1 MRIHGSTF
9 LRTLPKNFGGR
20 LMLSLGVVA
29 QRAMDVLS
37 PPVCLGCQQVLV
49 RVATPTRLRIPRSL
63 ICPSCQASWNREA
76 VSICNRCALPRP
88 MMRDI
93 QSASEQCPPHG
104 ASRIVLR
111 CSFCATMK
119 FKFVQTTVLGE
130 YRDMLQQL
138 VLKSKQT
145 TGSTLCFSLGG
156 LLGERVLQT
165 SVGGSSTIPAEFDLV
180 EESGIPRIPDV
191 VCPVPMHWRRRFKRK
206 INGPDI
212 IATGVARVVARPV
225 NFKLLNCTRL
235 PKKQGMLSRG
245 QRQKNV
251 KSSYAVNV
259 GEARRFIGKRVL
271 LVDDV
276 MTSGATLNELSRLLL
291 RNGIESV
298 SVAVIARGGSGT

>member
-1 MRIHGSTF
+1 MRIHGSNF

-29 QRAMDVLS
+29 QRAMDMLS

-63 ICPSCQASWNREA
+63 ICPSCQSSWNRA
-76 VSICNRCALPRP
+76 AISICNGCALPLP

-93 QSASEQCPPHG
+93 SSASEQSPPHG

-156 LLGERVLQT
+156 LLGERILQT
-165 SVGGSSTIPAEFDLV
+165 SVGGSSTIPAESDLV
-180 EESGIPRIPDV
+180 EESGIQRIPDV
-191 VCPVPMHWRRRFKRK
+191 VCSVPMHWRRRFKRK

>member
-63 ICPSCQASWNREA
+63 ICPSCQSSWNRA
-76 VSICNRCALPRP
+76 AISICNGCALPLP

-93 QSASEQCPPHG
+93 SSASEQSPPHG

-130 YRDMLQQL
+130 YRDVLQQL

-156 LLGERVLQT
+156 LLGERILQI
-165 SVGGSSTIPAEFDLV
+165 SVGGSSTIPAESDLV
-180 EESGIPRIPDV
+180 EESGIQRIPDV
-191 VCPVPMHWRRRFKRK
+191 VCSVPMHWRRRFKRK

-291 RNGIESV
+291 RNGIKSV

>member
-93 QSASEQCPPHG
+93 QSASEQSPPHG

-156 LLGERVLQT
+156 LLGERILQI
-165 SVGGSSTIPAEFDLV
+165 SVGGSSTIPAESDLV
-180 EESGIPRIPDV
+180 EESGIQRIPDV
-191 VCPVPMHWRRRFKRK
+191 VCSVPMHWRRRFKRK

-291 RNGIESV
+291 RNGIKSV